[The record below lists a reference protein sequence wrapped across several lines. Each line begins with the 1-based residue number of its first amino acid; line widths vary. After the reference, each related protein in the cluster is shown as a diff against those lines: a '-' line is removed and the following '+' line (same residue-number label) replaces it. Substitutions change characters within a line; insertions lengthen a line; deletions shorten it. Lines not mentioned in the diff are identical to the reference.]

1 LVSKLIAE
9 RCKSFVEGEFIK
21 EFLMT
26 IVENVCPERRT
37 FSQI

>member
-9 RCKSFVEGEFIK
+9 KSKLFIEGEFIK

-26 IVENVCPERRT
+26 IVETVCPERA